1 LELFEKL
8 DAFRKPERLSPF
20 LLACEADKRGRQG
33 MADADY
39 PQAKYLLQLFHKATE
54 PKAQALLDAGMSGPE
69 LGAALRE
76 ARRRAISTAMDSA
89 KPPA

>member
-20 LLACEADKRGRQG
+20 LLACEADKRGRLG

-54 PKAQALLDAGMSGPE
+54 PKAQALLDAGLSGPE
-69 LGAALRE
+69 LGAALRQQRLDRITQ
-76 ARRRAISTAMDSA
+76 ARHKAAT
-89 KPPA
+89 